1 MCVSCI
7 RCHQR
12 REYYNNFFFLFFL
25 QGMSFTAVNHLGD
38 AAEDTTETS
47 LKTFAI
53 RTREAASTNEL
64 YSTIQRAIDDM

>member
-1 MCVSCI
+1 
-7 RCHQR
+7 
-12 REYYNNFFFLFFL
+12 
-25 QGMSFTAVNHLGD
+25 MSFTAVNHLGD